1 MVPTSRGMQ
10 TKPRSLGTIEARLP
24 SCHIGKLLPNQNDLI
39 SKLRPSHS
47 LYEPVLRES
56 GQPSTK
62 HRAGPL
68 NHVSNKTY
76 FKDAQTTEGRLQ
88 N

>member
-1 MVPTSRGMQ
+1 M
-10 TKPRSLGTIEARLP
+10 
-24 SCHIGKLLPNQNDLI
+24 
-39 SKLRPSHS
+39 
-47 LYEPVLRES
+47 ES

-68 NHVSNKTY
+68 NHVSNKTNFNEKWATQATQSATLRIK
-76 FKDAQTTEGRLQ
+76 FKYTINQI